1 MIIAV
6 SSYGKGINSKIYP
19 KFERCSFFLIID
31 LDRDAALPITNVS
44 KDRPHEIGGKVG
56 KLIAKLGIDVIITTD
71 IGPRAFEIF
80 KQHKIKIFRAEGI
93 IDDSIK
99 QLKLKKLSE
108 LTKATIPIYSDWK
121 KNKIIK

>member
-1 MIIAV
+1 MIITI
-6 SSYGKGINSKIYP
+6 SSSGTNLEDSIYS
-19 KFERCSFFLIID
+19 KFERCNFFLIVD
-31 LDRDAALPITNVS
+31 LDENTALPVKNIS
-44 KDRPHEIGGKVG
+44 RDRPHEIGTKVG
-56 KLIAKLGIDVIITTD
+56 KLIVKLGINTIITTD